1 MPKRFLAVVSAVL
14 ILFALKAYGVNTVV
28 LAQTATPV
36 KSIKFGS
43 FTPPPTRTPTQTP
56 VPPTNPAAI
65 PSPTATEDD
74 NQPPGSG
81 TVPEI
86 TDLVSQIQKNCAG
99 GIVSIPNVNCVDNL
113 KLPPLVSAQTISE
126 LKLSTLYAGPGFLQ
140 CVGFVRASVVRKYAQ
155 HLNNGGNAIEYATR
169 VPSNYRFVAIS
180 TGAKMATNDLAI
192 WDYDTVGHIAYVLNA
207 YPNHVFQVA
216 EANFQKKGYAGVSY
230 KTTDS
235 PNFIGFLRRQ

>member
-1 MPKRFLAVVSAVL
+1 MPKRFLTVVVFVFTFNLLLISNSAV
-14 ILFALKAYGVNTVV
+14 F
-28 LAQTATPV
+28 AQTATPV

-74 NQPPGSG
+74 NPPSG
-81 TVPEI
+81 TGKVPEI
-86 TDLVSQIQKNCAG
+86 TDLVSQIQKNCTG
-99 GIVSIPNVNCVDNL
+99 GVVSIPNVNCVDNL

-126 LKLSTLYAGPGFLQ
+126 LKLSTLYAGPGYLQ

-155 HLNNGGNAIEYATR
+155 HLNNGGHAIDYATR

-180 TGAKMATNDLAI
+180 TGAKMTANDLAI
-192 WDYDTVGHIAYVLNA
+192 WDYDTYGHIAYVLNA
-207 YPNHVFQVA
+207 YSNHVFQVA
-216 EANFQKKGYAGVSY
+216 EANSPKNGYVGISY